1 MKDKLA
7 ENLQGLRSRL
17 VSHYIDVVPY
27 KAVDDPTKIAAAAN
41 IDSSSIIK
49 LDANENPFGSTDAV
63 TKLFAESS
71 NVSIYPDAEQTVLRE
86 ALSRYTN
93 IDKNRIVAGAGS
105 DELIDLVTR
114 LFVSPGDSIMISS
127 PTFGMYSFSASVAGA
142 RVIDVPRNHDDFSL
156 DVAGILDLIKDAKL
170 MFIASP
176 NNPTGNTTDNA
187 DLRTILDTGI
197 PLVVDEAYVE
207 FSEGDSSSLLEEYS
221 NLMIL
226 RTFSKWAGLAGLRV
240 GYGLFPE
247 DIASLLM
254 RVKPPYSVSTL
265 AQAAATKALDNVEQ
279 SDEQLRIIVSERSK
293 MFSSLKAMA
302 DLKVYPSQ
310 GNFLLVEFVDRNAE
324 QIKANLLKRGISVR
338 YFDDSVLKDY
348 LRISIGLPKDNIK
361 LLKEL
366 ENLMQ
371 EAK

>member
-1 MKDKLA
+1 MKDKLPQ
-7 ENLQGLRSRL
+7 NLQDLRSRL
-17 VSHYIDVVPY
+17 VSHYMDVVPY
-27 KAVDDPTKIAAAAN
+27 KAVDDPTKIATNAN
-41 IDSSSIIK
+41 MDSDSIIK
-49 LDANENPFGSTDAV
+49 LDANENPFGSTEAV
-63 TKLFAESS
+63 TKLFADAS
-71 NVSIYPDAEQTVLRE
+71 NISIYPDAEQTVLRE
-86 ALSRYTN
+86 ALARYTK

-142 RVIDVPRNHDDFSL
+142 HVIDVPRNSDDFSL
-156 DVAGILDLIKDAKL
+156 NIEGILNLTENAKL

-187 DLRTILDTGI
+187 DLRRILDTGI

-207 FSEGDSSSLLEEYS
+207 FTDGDSSSLLNEYP

-247 DIASLLM
+247 DIASILM

-265 AQAAATKALDNVEQ
+265 AQAAATTALDNIEQ
-279 SDEQLRIIVSERSK
+279 SDQQLSIIISERSK
-293 MFSSLKAMA
+293 MLSSLTAMA
-302 DLKVYPSQ
+302 DLKVYPSE
-310 GNFLLVEFVDRNAE
+310 GNFFLVEFVNGNAE
-324 QIKANLLKRGISVR
+324 QIKLNLLKRGISVR

-366 ENLMQ
+366 ESLIQ
-371 EAK
+371 EVK

>member
-1 MKDKLA
+1 MKDNLP

-27 KAVDDPTKIAAAAN
+27 KAVDDPIKIAAKAN
-41 IDSSSIIK
+41 IDSGSIIK

-63 TKLFAESS
+63 TKLFAQAS
-71 NVSIYPDAEQTVLRE
+71 NISIYPDAEQTILRE
-86 ALSRYTN
+86 ALSRYTK

-114 LFVSPGDSIMISS
+114 LFVAPGDSIMISS
-127 PTFGMYSFSASVAGA
+127 PTFGMYSFSASIAGGS
-142 RVIDVPRNHDDFSL
+142 VFDVPRNSDAFSL
-156 DVAGILDLIKDAKL
+156 DVEGILDLTEHATL

-176 NNPTGNTTDNA
+176 NNPTGNKSDNA
-187 DLRTILDTGI
+187 DLRKILDTGI
-197 PLVVDEAYVE
+197 PLVVDEAYIE
-207 FSEGDSSSLLEEYS
+207 FSEGDCSPLLDEYS

-247 DIASLLM
+247 DIASILM

-265 AQAAATKALDNVEQ
+265 AQAAATTALDNIEE
-279 SDEQLRIIVSERSK
+279 SDQQLSIIISERSK
-293 MFSSLKAMA
+293 MLSSLTAM
-302 DLKVYPSQ
+302 DKLKVYPSQ
-310 GNFLLVEFVDRNAE
+310 GNFFLVEFGKGNAE
-324 QIKANLLKRGISVR
+324 QIKSKLLKRGISVR
-338 YFDDSVLKDY
+338 HFDDSVLKDY

-366 ENLMQ
+366 ETLMQ
-371 EAK
+371 EVK